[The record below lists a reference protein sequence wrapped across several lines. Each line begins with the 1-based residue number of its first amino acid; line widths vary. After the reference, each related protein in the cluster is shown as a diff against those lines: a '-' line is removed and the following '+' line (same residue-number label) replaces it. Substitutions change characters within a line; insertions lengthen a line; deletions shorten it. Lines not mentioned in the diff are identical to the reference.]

1 MCMYIYIHTHTRVL
15 VPPSLSLS
23 IYIYERE
30 REKGG
35 RLRTYMFIRIQIF
48 RNSEATS
55 NGAQTVTSIKF
66 HIADPKILSAT
77 VQNSAV
83 RVTLRSGFVHPVHV
97 RTYACVYRVSQE
109 ECEILRETVPYVKLY
124 RWAIRRLMLFI
135 FFLPLW
141 VFGTRHRDLLS
152 AQGFSDPIGWPSRTG
167 GWEGGVVFYSKGSIM
182 CKQGEILRP
191 STCTDSPSDRREEG
205 TLRF

>member
-1 MCMYIYIHTHTRVL
+1 MINLWTNKKLKVL
-15 VPPSLSLS
+15 PIQGKVRWYDRNKHIKTSFGFEPQ
-23 IYIYERE
+23 
-30 REKGG
+30 
-35 RLRTYMFIRIQIF
+35 IRFLIF
-48 RNSEATS
+48 YSY
-55 NGAQTVTSIKF
+55 
-66 HIADPKILSAT
+66 ILSFCNVTKHKAGIIHRN
-77 VQNSAV
+77 VGIILLNILHCNSICI
-83 RVTLRSGFVHPVHV
+83 L
-97 RTYACVYRVSQE
+97 YRVSQE